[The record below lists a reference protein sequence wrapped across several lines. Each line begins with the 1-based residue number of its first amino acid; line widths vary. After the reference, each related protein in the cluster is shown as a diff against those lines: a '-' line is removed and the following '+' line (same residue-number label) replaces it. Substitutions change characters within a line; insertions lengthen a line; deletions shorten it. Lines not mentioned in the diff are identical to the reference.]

1 MAFAFL
7 ALALVARA
15 ARAVDTYVAAETSYV
30 SWASQALDARLAR
43 QLESRVMPETALI
56 G

>member
-1 MAFAFL
+1 MKSAPWRQCRRRAAPVSTMGIAFL

-30 SWASQALDARLAR
+30 
-43 QLESRVMPETALI
+43 TT
-56 G
+56 